1 MLLNLETSYDITL
14 EEKQTLD
21 EKIEKTISIHKENN
35 AFINRLVM
43 DSVTALTTSKARSE
57 VLANQGFFQRFLGGI
72 TGKNNKI
79 RSQIDNDLSKA
90 QYASQQLIQKL
101 SELNVLTFDTITM
114 VNNKLN
120 AFVLETDEEINR
132 IYETLVKFF
141 KQTRAE
147 LVQLENR
154 ITTLERNMRLLH
166 WQSTIEYQIYN
177 GIEYHELQDIEKVC
191 CITNDFIQISE
202 GKWSTSDLLLLK
214 PILKELGMSDKTKIS
229 YELFIK
235 SIIQHPILLEKLFEG
250 ITHSYVSEFS
260 TWEIPILKGIEKS
273 TELKLADKYIV
284 DTITQQLELAQV
296 FVDKNE
302 LQSKILQNYM
312 KSTIAMD
319 LKQEL
324 TLFELIIE
332 LLSSL
337 KIVSDYDKKAINDH
351 AIIIQNENVIESG
364 EDLKELEVE
373 DTRLK
378 LRDYIQL
385 GADDGILDIKYSW
398 QVIKVENEKC
408 LLWSNNPVSVLSD
421 GKSWSESSTREVLNE
436 PENSQMMIPSFIN
449 YFSEEEKAI
458 MLVTEVETIVSANL
472 FEGPLKKYLA
482 QDEEYQTVI
491 TKDTIF
497 TLSLHELKTLVYDQ
511 NISYRKEKM
520 YLLRDVSREDK
531 YKSRISY
538 VGSEINTI
546 GYSDGC
552 VTSFISP
559 PEYTYPAVYI
569 SNIKFPYGTGRED
582 DPYRMAE

>member
-1 MLLNLETSYDITL
+1 MLLNLETNYDITD
-14 EEKQTLD
+14 EEKQILD
-21 EKIEKTISIHKENN
+21 EKIDQTLSLHIENN
-35 AFINRLVM
+35 ALMNRLVM

-57 VLANQGFFQRFLGGI
+57 VLANQGFFQRFSGGI

-101 SELNVLTFDTITM
+101 SELNVLSFDIITM

-166 WQSTIEYQIYN
+166 WQSTIEYQMYN

-214 PILKELGMSDKTKIS
+214 PILKELGMSDKTRIS

-235 SIIQHPILLEKLFEG
+235 GIIQRPILLEKLFEG
-250 ITHSYVSEFS
+250 IPQSNLSEFS

-273 TELKLADKYIV
+273 TELKLADKYII
-284 DTITQQLELAQV
+284 DTISQQLELAQIY
-296 FVDKNE
+296 VDKNE
-302 LQSKILQNYM
+302 LQSKIVQNYM
-312 KSTIAMD
+312 KSTAAMD
-319 LKQEL
+319 LKQEI

-337 KIVSDYDKKAINDH
+337 KVVSNYDKKAMSDH
-351 AIIIQNENVIESG
+351 ANIIHDEIVIESG
-364 EDLKELEVE
+364 ENFKELEVE

-385 GADDGILDIKYSW
+385 GEEGGIVNTKYSW

-408 LLWSNNPVSVLSD
+408 LLWSNTPVFVQSD
-421 GKSWSESSTREVLNE
+421 GKYWSESSTREVLNK
-436 PENSQMMIPSFIN
+436 PESSQMMIPSFIN
-449 YFSEEEKAI
+449 YFSDEEKAL
-458 MLVTEVETIVSANL
+458 MLPTEVETIVSVNL
-472 FEGPLKKYLA
+472 FEGPFKKYLA
-482 QDEEYQTVI
+482 QDEEYETVI

-511 NISYRKEKM
+511 NISYRKEKN
-520 YLLRDVSREDK
+520 YLLRDVSKEDE
-531 YKSRISY
+531 YNSRISF

-546 GYSDGC
+546 GFPHEFAMSYN
-552 VTSFISP
+552 P
-559 PEYTYPAVYI
+559 AEYTYPAVYI
-569 SNIKFPYGTGRED
+569 TNIKFPYGTGRED
-582 DPYRMAE
+582 NPYRMAE

>member
-1 MLLNLETSYDITL
+1 MLLNLETSYDITD
-14 EEKQTLD
+14 EEKQILD
-21 EKIEKTISIHKENN
+21 EKIDQTLSLHIENS
-35 AFINRLVM
+35 AQMNRLVM

-72 TGKNNKI
+72 TGKNNKM
-79 RSQIDNDLSKA
+79 RSQIDIDLSKA

-166 WQSTIEYQIYN
+166 WQSTIEYQMYN

-235 SIIQHPILLEKLFEG
+235 SIIQRPILLEKLFEG
-250 ITHSYVSEFS
+250 IPQSNVSEFS

-273 TELKLADKYIV
+273 TELKLADKYII
-284 DTITQQLELAQV
+284 DTISQQLELAQV
-296 FVDKNE
+296 SVDTNE
-302 LQSKILQNYM
+302 LQSNIVQNYM
-312 KSTIAMD
+312 KSTVAMD
-319 LKQEL
+319 LKQEI

-337 KIVSDYDKKAINDH
+337 KVVSNYDEKAISDDTN
-351 AIIIQNENVIESG
+351 IIHDEIVIESV

-373 DTRLK
+373 DTHLK

-385 GADDGILDIKYSW
+385 GEEGGIVHTKYSW

-408 LLWSNNPVSVLSD
+408 LLWSNTPVFVQCD
-421 GKSWSESSTREVLNE
+421 GKSWSESSTREILNE
-436 PENSQMMIPSFIN
+436 PENSQMTIPSFIN

-458 MLVTEVETIVSANL
+458 MLLTEVETNVSANL
-472 FEGPLKKYLA
+472 FEGPLKKYFG

-497 TLSLHELKTLVYDQ
+497 TLSLHELKKLVFDQ
-511 NISYRKEKM
+511 NISYRKEEE
-520 YLLRDVSREDK
+520 YLLRDVSKADK
-531 YKSRISY
+531 YNSRINF
-538 VGSEINTI
+538 VGSEINTT

-559 PEYTYPAVYI
+559 PNYTYPAVYI

-582 DPYRMAE
+582 DPYRMVE